1 MNGEMNAA
9 NILISASS
17 KKRGKHR
24 KHQNRSYN
32 AQDAILLLTQTFLL
46 PDGVGGKLL
55 FLVDGH
61 LL

>member
-9 NILISASS
+9 NILISAHL
-17 KKRGKHR
+17 KRGE
-24 KHQNRSYN
+24 NTGNIRSYN

-46 PDGVGGKLL
+46 PDGVGGKLC

>member
-9 NILISASS
+9 NILISDSS
-17 KKRGKHR
+17 KKGGEHR

-46 PDGVGGKLL
+46 PDGVGRKLL
-55 FLVDGH
+55 FSC
-61 LL
+61 

>member
-9 NILISASS
+9 NILISDSS
-17 KKRGKHR
+17 KNGGKHR

-46 PDGVGGKLL
+46 PDGVGRKLL
-55 FLVDGH
+55 FSC
-61 LL
+61 